1 MDRPAESYEM
11 KAVVPPLRIR
21 GRKWLMKDGLYLV
34 RSEKRS
40 CWAGRTGCFLIWRGR
55 CTRMTPNLRHEFQMW
70 AHRAEYLGEPWRFK
84 VAYLATE

>member
-1 MDRPAESYEM
+1 MT
-11 KAVVPPLRIR
+11 AVEPPLRIR

-40 CWAGRTGCFLIWRGR
+40 CWAGRTGGFVVCHGR

-70 AHRAEYLGEPWRFK
+70 AHRAEWVCF
-84 VAYLATE
+84 V